1 MCRCLAFLFGLNLA
15 NLPKIQLM
23 KLVIAVL
30 LISIAVFSCK
40 SKPPATAKEKTS
52 SMSSLESG
60 ILAEVN
66 KYRKSKG
73 LGPLAANSV
82 IETEAAMHSQAMA
95 SKRIAFG
102 HDGYNTRI
110 SRISNRLGGVS
121 ASAENVAYGN
131 MSAKEVVQSWLKS
144 AAHRKN
150 IEGRYN
156 LTGIGVSR
164 DNRGVVFYT
173 QLFALKS

>member
-1 MCRCLAFLFGLNLA
+1 
-15 NLPKIQLM
+15 M
-23 KLVIAVL
+23 KLVVAVL
-30 LISIAVFSCK
+30 LFSITLFSCK
-40 SKPPATAKEKTS
+40 SKPPATAKRTVKENTS
-52 SMSSLESG
+52 SMASLETG
-60 ILAEVN
+60 ILAEIN

-73 LGPLAANSV
+73 LGPLTANSI

-95 SKRIAFG
+95 SKRVAFG
-102 HDGYNTRI
+102 HDGYNTRV
-110 SRISNRLGGVS
+110 SRISKRLGGVS

-131 MSAKEVVQSWLKS
+131 MTAKEVVQSWLKS

-164 DNRGVVFYT
+164 DNRGVVYYT
-173 QLFALKS
+173 QLFAQKS